1 MSIYLII
8 AEVQTT
14 NFYYEPVREH
24 ELMDQLMIVKILEKK
39 VQMKSTARSL
49 FFRLIENM
57 WMYIY
62 VQVCSDASIYKKY

>member
-8 AEVQTT
+8 AEVQIT

-49 FFRLIENM
+49 FFRLTENM